1 MTPDPEILGSE
12 PVRLEPR
19 RRTGPD
25 AGDEPR
31 LPSRPMPRW
40 QRVTLAVAAV
50 GIATGWYVD
59 HRVAHHES
67 ASLERCDAHL
77 RSVSRV
83 YDTRM
88 DSMFEYIRPSLSL
101 GTRANRRLVSRLM
114 AQPAR
119 RVLPSATATRARCR
133 QVRVLPWHSSNV
145 AHRDTDLAYAAAL
158 VQRLETVAG
167 HQVDFRAYDPHLA
180 RLRAAA
186 GIPVALGP

>member
-1 MTPDPEILGSE
+1 MPDPEMLGSE

-19 RRTGPD
+19 SRASPD
-25 AGDEPR
+25 AGDEVR
-31 LPSRPMPRW
+31 TPSRPRPRW
-40 QRVTLAVAAV
+40 QKVTLAVVAL
-50 GIATGWYVD
+50 GILTGWYVD

-67 ASLERCDAHL
+67 TSLQRCDAHL

-88 DSMFEYIRPSLSL
+88 GAMFEYIRPSLSL
-101 GTRANRRLVSRLM
+101 GTRSHRRLVSHLM
-114 AQPAR
+114 SQPAR
-119 RVLPSATATRARCR
+119 KVLPSAAATWARCR
-133 QVRVLPWHSSNV
+133 QIRVLPWHSSHV

-180 RLRAAA
+180 RLRAAV
-186 GIPVALGP
+186 GIPAALGP